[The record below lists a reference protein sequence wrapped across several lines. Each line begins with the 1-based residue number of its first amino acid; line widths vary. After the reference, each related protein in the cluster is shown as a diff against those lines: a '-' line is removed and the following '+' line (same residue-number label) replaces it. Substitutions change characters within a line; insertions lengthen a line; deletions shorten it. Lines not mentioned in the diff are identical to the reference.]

1 MSIELGYFQASI
13 PGVSLEKENRKVLD
27 NDWKKFADKHNV
39 EIPVPKKS
47 RQYYKGSRHRK
58 NDNSEITVLYVSTFD
73 ISVNEYKKSHG
84 NSRPIWAKLYRE
96 RGIPAKAY
104 ATGKVT
110 HDEFI
115 KDNLS
120 WVEKEEF
127 EFKNG
132 KKITVLR
139 YGDCGGFCKRL
150 ITIWNDD
157 AENLR
162 VRQEDKISKNKWQ
175 ASSIMQFPRNE
186 VEKLMMPLVAHS

>member
-1 MSIELGYFQASI
+1 M
-13 PGVSLEKENRKVLD
+13 EKEDKKILD
-27 NDWKKFADKHNV
+27 NDWRKFAKEHNV
-39 EIPVPKKS
+39 DIPVPKKS
-47 RQYYKGSRHRK
+47 RQYYKGPRHRK
-58 NDNSEITVLYVSTFD
+58 NDNSEITVLYVSTFG

-84 NSRPIWAKLYRE
+84 NSRPIWAKLYSE
-96 RGIPAKAY
+96 RGMPVNAY
-104 ATGKVT
+104 ATGKVS
-110 HDEFI
+110 HEEYK

-150 ITIWNDD
+150 ITIWNDTT
-157 AENLR
+157 ENLR

-175 ASSIMQFPRNE
+175 TSSITQSPRNE
-186 VEKLMMPLVAHS
+186 VEKLLMPLVAHS